1 MRLFSFV
8 MKKLRSGYTTGA
20 CAAAAAKAA
29 AIVLFSKEGI
39 TEVTI
44 PFPDGSRVT
53 FKLIWTRLH
62 DNEAQAAVVKD
73 AGDDPDVTN
82 AAIIAATVRTTS
94 RLVKDPSERINI
106 LGGKGV
112 GTVTKPGLPVAVGK
126 PAINPVPLTM
136 ITEAVEEARAQH
148 QKDHNRQLDVI
159 INVPQGEELAK
170 KTLNKRL
177 GIIGGISILG
187 TTGIVKPISAEA
199 WTATISTSM
208 NVASAAGMKEIILST
223 GRSSETCVQA
233 HLSLPDEALVM
244 MGDYLEFAL
253 KETNKHGYRKIHM
266 ATMWAKLLKGAMKV
280 PQTHVRHGV
289 LDTRKIIQFYK
300 DHGVNDTILEK
311 LAPAN
316 TAREVLEKLLD
327 LNQIDLITRT
337 CKLAREHYRSMAEG
351 DIIIHLVHGSGRLVC
366 SL

>member
-29 AIVLFSKEGI
+29 AIVLFSKEEI

-62 DNEAQAAVVKD
+62 KNEAQAAVVKD

-94 RLVKDPSERINI
+94 QFINDPSKRINI

-126 PAINPVPLTM
+126 PAINPVPLKM
-136 ITEAVEEARAQH
+136 ITEAVEEARALH
-148 QKDHNRQLDVI
+148 QNDHNRILDVI

-223 GRSSETCVQA
+223 GRSSERCVQS

-253 KETNKHGYRKIHM
+253 KETNSHSYQKIHM
-266 ATMWAKLLKGAMKV
+266 ATMWAKLLKGAMKI
-280 PQTHVRHGV
+280 PQTHVRHGI
-289 LDTRKIIQFYK
+289 LDTPKIIQFYK
-300 DHGVNDTILEK
+300 THGINETILEE
-311 LAPAN
+311 LEPSN
-316 TAREVLEKLLD
+316 TAREVLEKLLE
-327 LNQIDLITRT
+327 LNENDLITWT
-337 CKLAREHYRSMAEG
+337 CRLAKEYYRSMAEG
-351 DIIIHLVHGSGRLVC
+351 DVIIHLVHGSGRLIC
-366 SL
+366 TL